1 MEDNQITPDQTQS
14 EEAPG
19 TKFKSSY
26 LTTLGKYINVS
37 SLIMMAI
44 VLGLIISLALIGSS
58 PKPVTIISPH
68 IKTVEEKTDSL
79 IKSYKAEGY
88 PEDLATVK
96 AYSIMGLDRDYDST
110 IQDKK

>member
-1 MEDNQITPDQTQS
+1 MEDNHITPDQTQA
-14 EEAPG
+14 EETPG
-19 TKFKSSY
+19 TKFKNPY

-44 VLGLIISLALIGSS
+44 VLGLIISLALSSS
-58 PKPVTIISPH
+58 PKPVAIISPH
-68 IKTVEEKTDSL
+68 VKTVEEKTDSL

-110 IQDKK
+110 IQDQK